1 MWTDALV
8 WTGIVICLS
17 QSAMFSGLNL
27 AFFSLTRLR
36 LEVEVASGNRRAETV
51 RDMRQDANFLLTT
64 ILWGNVSVNVLLTLL
79 SDSVLAGIAAFF
91 FSTVVITFA
100 GEILPQAY
108 FSRRALQ
115 MASTLAPVLRF
126 YQFLLYPVAKPSALM
141 LDALLGPEGI
151 RYFRENEMRN
161 LLRAHIEADEA
172 DIDRLEGIGALNF
185 LALDDL
191 MVSDEGEAV
200 DPDSVITLPIKDGM
214 PVFPQIERDPGG
226 AFLQRIHRSGR
237 KWVILTDENGSPTFV
252 IDSDEFLRAALFD
265 PSTFNPVALCHRP
278 IVVTDLHRKLGSVI
292 SQWKVTPRR
301 PGHHIVDQDIIL
313 IWNAQRR
320 VITGAD
326 ILGRL
331 LGGIAPINPQPA
343 DTRGDAVG

>member
-8 WTGIVICLS
+8 WTGIVVCLS

-27 AFFSLTRLR
+27 AFFSLSRLR
-36 LEVEVASGNRRAETV
+36 LEVEVSSGNRRAETV
-51 RDMRQDANFLLTT
+51 RNMRQDANFLLTT
-64 ILWGNVSVNVLLTLL
+64 ILWGNVAVNVLLTLL
-79 SDSVLAGIAAFF
+79 SDSVLAGIGAFI

-108 FSRRALQ
+108 FSRRALR
-115 MASTLAPVLRF
+115 MASALAPVLRF
-126 YQFLLYPVAKPSALM
+126 YQIVLYLVAKPSALM

-161 LLRAHIEADEA
+161 LLRAHIDADEA

-191 MVSDEGEAV
+191 MVTDEGEIV
-200 DPDSVITLPIKDGM
+200 DPDSVIPLPLKDGV
-214 PVFPQIERDPGG
+214 PVFPTIEPDTKGQ
-226 AFLQRIHRSGR
+226 FLQRIHRSGR
-237 KWVILTDENGSPTFV
+237 KWAIVTDESGSPRFV
-252 IDSDEFLRAALFD
+252 IDADEFLRAALFD
-265 PSTFNPVALCHRP
+265 PSTFDPVSFCRRP

-292 SQWKVTPRR
+292 SQWRVTPRH
-301 PGHHIVDQDIIL
+301 PGDNVIDQDIIL
-313 IWNAQRR
+313 VWNIQRR
-320 VITGAD
+320 VITGSD

-331 LGGIAPINPQPA
+331 LGGIASINPKPA
-343 DTRGDAVG
+343 HTQGGATS